1 MTTEFQL
8 HPQLALDTVFVTD
21 LKLSRLLLMND
32 KRYPWL
38 VLVPRRDHLSELYE
52 LNTADQTELMSELTS
67 LSIILKTLFKVDKLN
82 VGALGNIVPQLH
94 VHLIVRQTSDPA
106 WPKAVW
112 GLGECIPYTSK
123 EAQLIVKNLLDVY
136 MQHQNKPQI

>member
-52 LNTADQTELMSELTS
+52 LNTADQTELMSELTF

-112 GLGECIPYTSK
+112 GFGECIPYTSK